1 MACRWSNRIDVFLTE
16 RLGFARIL
24 RRQHE
29 VTIRQMNA
37 PLKKIIPLAMACLLG
52 FATMSC
58 GAAEPEDRHALAHAW
73 QVRRGPYFE
82 RAWGIDIV
90 GVRLTSSN
98 WMLEFKYR
106 VVDPKKA
113 KSLLARNAKPYLTDE
128 ASGAKLAVPAMEN
141 IGELRQAAE
150 PVEGR
155 TYYIIFGNASRIVK
169 AGNRVIVDIGALH
182 ADGLIVE

>member
-1 MACRWSNRIDVFLTE
+1 MIVRKSNRSLVLLATCVWACTAAGATADAAPASAPTPTPN
-16 RLGFARIL
+16 AAAA
-24 RRQHE
+24 
-29 VTIRQMNA
+29 NA
-37 PLKKIIPLAMACLLG
+37 PAA
-52 FATMSC
+52 ATPAP
-58 GAAEPEDRHALAHAW
+58 AATLEQVHAW

-90 GVRLTSSN
+90 GVRLTASN

-113 KSLLARNAKPYLTDE
+113 KSLLSRKAKPYLTDE

-150 PVEGR
+150 PEAGR
-155 TYYIIFGNASRIVK
+155 TYYILFGNADRVVK
-169 AGNRVIVDIGALH
+169 QGNRVTVDIGDLH
-182 ADGLIVE
+182 ADGIVVE